1 MKHLLEKGKISILL
15 SDNNNAGWSGEV
27 HLIEYKKEKYV
38 VRRAKTLVKAKYYEK
53 ISNQLEKQGFLP
65 KFLCRLGRDA
75 LYEYIDGR
83 DLRKKE
89 SAAIIKQIGAISAQ
103 INKIEFKGS
112 INLRFNT
119 QIKETT
125 TGIFKKINK
134 KVRPLLSEERATVI
148 KKLYNALR
156 KEVNPKI
163 TLDANDISP
172 NNFRL
177 RNGKVYFVDV
187 EAIKPRIKGF
197 GIGKAFTKW
206 FKTPQERMEF
216 INGYNSVSS
225 TKFLTERY
233 LDFIFLNFL
242 VQELNYTCMF
252 GKKFKPRIKLRKNEL
267 ESLLK
272 KYKA

>member
-1 MKHLLEKGKISILL
+1 MKHLLKKGKISVLL
-15 SDNNNAGWSGEV
+15 SDDNDAGWSGEV
-27 HLIEYKKEKYV
+27 HLVEYEKEKYV
-38 VRRAKTLVKAKYYEK
+38 VRRAKTLAKAKYYEK
-53 ISNQLEKQGFLP
+53 ISNQLEKYEFLP
-65 KFLCRLGRDA
+65 KFLGRFGKDV
-75 LYEYIDGR
+75 LYEYIEGR

-89 SAAIIKQIGAISAQ
+89 SASVIKQVGAISAQ
-103 INKIEFKGS
+103 INKIESKGP

-134 KVRPLLSEERATVI
+134 KVRPLLSEEKAKVI
-148 KKLYNALR
+148 KRLYNKLR

-163 TLDANDISP
+163 TLDSNDINP

-177 RNGKVYFVDV
+177 RKGKVYFVDV

-206 FKTPQERMEF
+206 FKKLQERKAF
-216 INGYNSVSS
+216 IDGYNSVST

-233 LDFIFLNFL
+233 IDFIFLNFL

-252 GKKFKPRIKLRKNEL
+252 GKKFKPRV
-267 ESLLK
+267 
-272 KYKA
+272 